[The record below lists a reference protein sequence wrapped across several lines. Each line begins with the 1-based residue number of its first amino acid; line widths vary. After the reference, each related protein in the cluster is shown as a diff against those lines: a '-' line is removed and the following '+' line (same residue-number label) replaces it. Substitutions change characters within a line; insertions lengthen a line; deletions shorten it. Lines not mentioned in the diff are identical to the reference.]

1 MVSTLDTATLPA
13 TILAVKAAR
22 TGGPEVL
29 TPVHV
34 PTPAPGPGEVLVW
47 HHAVGVNFIDTYHRS
62 GLYPVALPVTL
73 GQEASG
79 VVKSVGAGVA
89 GVRVGDRV
97 AYAGQM
103 GAYAQASLLPE
114 ARVVNLPDQISFEV
128 AAAALLKG
136 MTAEFLVRR
145 CHPVKPGEFI
155 LVHAGA
161 GGVGAILVQ
170 WARSLGATVIATV
183 GSARKAAMVRALGCD
198 HVILY
203 RQEDVAAR
211 VKDITGGAGVSAAY
225 DGVGKDTFEGTL
237 ASLGRRGTFVS
248 FGNASGPAPAI
259 EPLRLSRAGSL
270 FFTRPTLFDYI
281 ATPQELHESAAGL
294 FTEIAAGRIRVE
306 IGQRFPLA
314 QARNAHEALESRATS
329 GATLLIP

>member
-1 MVSTLDTATLPA
+1 M
-13 TILAVKAAR
+13 LAIEAERA
-22 TGGPEVL
+22 GGPEVL
-29 TPVHV
+29 TAVHV
-34 PTPAPGPGEVLVW
+34 PVPAPGPGEVLIW
-47 HHAVGVNFIDTYHRS
+47 HHAIGVNFIDTYHRS
-62 GLYPVALPVTL
+62 GLYPAPLPTTL

-79 VVKSVGAGVA
+79 VVKAVGPGVTRF
-89 GVRVGDRV
+89 GVGDRV
-97 AYAGQM
+97 AYAGRM
-103 GAYAQASLLPE
+103 GAYAQANLVPE
-114 ARVVNLPDQISFEV
+114 DRIVDLPDGVSFEV

-145 CHPVKPGEFI
+145 CRPIKAGETI
-155 LVHAGA
+155 LVHAAA

-170 WARSLGATVIATV
+170 WAKTLGATVIATV
-183 GSARKAAMVRALGCD
+183 GSAHKAAMVRSLGCD
-198 HVILY
+198 LVILY

-211 VKDITGGAGVSAAY
+211 VREITRGAGVAAAY

-248 FGNASGPAPAI
+248 FGNASGPAPAV

-281 ATPQELHESAAGL
+281 ATPQELRQSAGAL
-294 FTEIAAGRIRVE
+294 FSEIAAGRLRIE

-314 QARNAHEALESRATS
+314 EARRAHEALESRATS